1 LRVAPVDNRVSS
13 TGGPRGRAYPATLTR
28 MTPSSAVK
36 VSSPAEL
43 ISAVPYLLG
52 FHPADSVAVVAFRG
66 GAVLFA
72 GRHDLPPPG
81 VDEEEARAE
90 AAHLAL
96 AVARQGAGGAVV
108 IGYGEPARATPAVLR
123 TAEALRRLGVE
134 VVDALR
140 VTGGR
145 FWSYFCGGDDGCP
158 EDGWPCPDEHSAIAA
173 AATYAGQV
181 ALPDREALVAQ
192 IAAVTGEER
201 DAMVAATARA
211 QARLADLLDPDMNE
225 AGFARLVRRAG
236 RTAIRGAERRYRSGG
251 RLLDDEVAWLG
262 VVLVDLTARDYA
274 WERTGEEE
282 WRLAL
287 WTDVLRRVEPAYVPA
302 PASLLS
308 FAAWRSGL
316 GSLARVAVERA
327 LSQDPEYRMALM
339 LDEILAYGVSPAM
352 VEGWPEM
359 DRRDFDGAA
368 RAEVDGPTRSWA
380 ATGDH
385 VARKRRQRPKRRPGR
400 RSV

>member
-1 LRVAPVDNRVSS
+1 
-13 TGGPRGRAYPATLTR
+13 
-28 MTPSSAVK
+28 MTPPCAVK

-52 FHPADSVAVVAFRG
+52 FHPADSVTVVAFRG
-66 GAVLFA
+66 GKILFA

-81 VDEEEARAE
+81 ADEDEARGD

-96 AVARQGAGGAVV
+96 IVARQDAGGAVV
-108 IGYGEPARATPAVLR
+108 IGYGEAARVAPAVLR
-123 TAEALRRLGVE
+123 TAEALRRVGVE
-134 VVDALR
+134 VIDALR

-145 FWSYFCGGDDGCP
+145 FWSYFCDADDGCP
-158 EDGWPCPDEHSAIAA
+158 DDGWPCAGEHSAIAA

-181 ALPDREALVAQ
+181 ALPDRAALVGQ
-192 IAAVTGEER
+192 IAAVTGDER

-211 QARLADLLDPDMNE
+211 QARLADLLSRDMNE
-225 AGFARLVRRAG
+225 ASFARLLRRAG
-236 RTAIRGAERRYRSGG
+236 RTAVRHAERRYRSGG

-262 VVLVDLTARDYA
+262 VVLVDAKVRDYA

-287 WTDVLRRVEPAYVPA
+287 WTDVLRRVEPAYVPG

-308 FAAWRSGL
+308 FAAWRVGL

-327 LSQDPEYRMALM
+327 LAQEPEYRMAL
-339 LDEILAYGVSPAM
+339 LLEEVLAFGVSPAM
-352 VEGWPEM
+352 VEGWPQM

-368 RAEVDGPTRSWA
+368 RAEVDGSSRSGAGVDGSSRSRAEVDGPTRSRA

-385 VARKRRQRPKRRPGR
+385 VARRQRRRPKRRPGR
-400 RSV
+400 RSI